1 MHRWLMS
8 ILALFPLVSIV
19 RADDPNAEDKK
30 LETIFKT
37 YLDEEFKHRPLEA
50 TRNGDHR
57 FDHLLDDISAEAR
70 AAGKA
75 RTKKMFDDL
84 PKLVNYDQLSRSGQ
98 IDFEIFRHSLKR
110 DLWLIEN
117 TKPYEDDPRVYNDYA
132 TESVYLLL
140 SQSTEPKATNL
151 RNAAERIRQI
161 PKAIE
166 VAKKTLK
173 SPPKVILETAIKQN
187 KGAIAFYES
196 GIYELA
202 EETPM
207 LSTLKPAADKVVPVL
222 KEYQKFLETEVLPNA
237 KGDWR
242 LGKEKFDQKLQLE
255 LDAGVTAAQVL
266 ADAEAEMD
274 RVEGEMYVIARQ
286 LWHKHFPKQ
295 PMPPDDA
302 AGKRLV
308 IKKVLDVVSDE
319 HGKPEDLVKDAT
331 TMAGKIKTFIREKK
345 ILTLP
350 EPDRCRIVE
359 MPEFQRGNSIAYLNP
374 APPLDP
380 KASSYYAISPPPRE
394 WDAKRAKSFMREY
407 NRHMLQILTIHE
419 AYPGHYVQLEYS
431 NRHPSLIRKVLW
443 SGVFAEG
450 WAVYTEGVMAD
461 EGFGGEELAFRLNQL
476 KWYLRAVANAIL
488 DYKMHCTEMTDE
500 EAMYLL
506 VVRAFQ
512 SEGEAVLKVIRAKQS
527 SAQLSTYFVGRMA
540 FQRLRRQMQ
549 NELKEK
555 FELGTFHEAVLSHG
569 TLPVK
574 YLPEIVGR
582 QLGVRK

>member
-1 MHRWLMS
+1 MLRWFVS
-8 ILALFPLVSIV
+8 VLALLPLSSAI
-19 RADDPNAEDKK
+19 RADDPRPEDKK
-30 LETIFKT
+30 LEAVFKT
-37 YLDEEFKHRPLEA
+37 YFDEEFKKRPLEA
-50 TRNGDHR
+50 TRAGDHR
-57 FDHLLDDISAEAR
+57 FDHALDDVSAEAR
-70 AAGKA
+70 AATQA
-75 RTKKMFDDL
+75 RTKKMFDEL
-84 PKLVNYDQLSRSGQ
+84 PKLVDYEKLSRSGQ

-110 DLWLIEN
+110 DLWLMEN
-117 TKPYEDDPRVYNDYA
+117 TKPFEDDPRVYNDYA

-140 SQSTEPKATNL
+140 SQSTEPKPVNV

-161 PKAIE
+161 PKVIE

-173 SPPKVILETAIKQN
+173 SPPKVVLETAIKQN

-196 GIYELA
+196 GVYELA
-202 EETPM
+202 DETPA
-207 LSTLKPAADKVVPVL
+207 LSALKPAADKVLPVL
-222 KEYQKFLETEVLPNA
+222 KEYQAFLEKDVLPNA
-237 KGDWR
+237 KGEWR
-242 LGKEKFDQKLQLE
+242 LGKEKFDQKLQFE
-255 LDAGVTAAQVL
+255 LDAGVNADQVL

-286 LWHKHFPKQ
+286 LWSKHFPKQ
-295 PMPPDDA
+295 TMPPDDV

-308 IKKVLDVVSDE
+308 IRKVLDVVSDE

-331 TMAGKIKTFIREKK
+331 KMAEQLKAFIREKR

-407 NRHMLQILTIHE
+407 NRHMLKILTIHE

-431 NRHPSLIRKVLW
+431 NRHPSVIRKVLW

-461 EGFGGEELAFRLNQL
+461 EGFGGDELAFRLNQL

-488 DYKMHCTEMTDE
+488 DHRMHCTNMTDE

-506 VVRAFQ
+506 VVRAYQ

-540 FQRLRRQMQ
+540 FQRLRRQIQ

-555 FELGTFHEAVLSHG
+555 FDLGQFHEAVLSHG

-574 YLPEIVGR
+574 YLPEVVGR

>member
-1 MHRWLMS
+1 MHRWLAS
-8 ILALFPLVSIV
+8 FLVSFSFISAT
-19 RADDPNAEDKK
+19 RADEPNAEDKK
-30 LETIFKT
+30 LETVFKT
-37 YLDEEFKHRPLEA
+37 YLDEEFKKRPLEA

-57 FDHLLDDISAEAR
+57 FDHLLDDVSAEAR

-75 RTKKMFDDL
+75 RTQKMFDEL
-84 PKLVNYDQLSRSGQ
+84 PKLVSYEKLSRSGQ

-117 TKPYEDDPRVYNDYA
+117 TRPYEDDPRVYNDLA

-140 SQSTEPKATNL
+140 SQSTEPKPVNL

-173 SPPKVILETAIKQN
+173 NPPKVVLETAIKQN

-196 GIYELA
+196 SIYELA

-237 KGDWR
+237 KGEWR

-255 LDAGVTAAQVL
+255 LDAGVNAAQVL

-302 AGKRLV
+302 NGKRLV

-331 TMAGKIKTFIREKK
+331 TMAGKIKNFIREKK

-380 KASSYYAISPPPRE
+380 KSASYYAISPPPRE
-394 WDAKRAKSFMREY
+394 WDAKRTKSFMREY

-461 EGFGGEELAFRLNQL
+461 EGFGGDELAFRLNQL

-488 DYKMHCTEMTDE
+488 DYRMHCTDMTDE
-500 EAMYLL
+500 EAMHLL
-506 VVRAFQ
+506 VTRAYQ

-555 FELGTFHEAVLSHG
+555 FELGAFHEAVLSHG

>member
-1 MHRWLMS
+1 MHRWLAS
-8 ILALFPLVSIV
+8 LLVLFPFVSAI
-19 RADDPNAEDKK
+19 RADEPNAEDKK
-30 LETIFKT
+30 LETVFKT
-37 YLDEEFKHRPLEA
+37 YLDEEFKKRPLEA

-57 FDHLLDDISAEAR
+57 FDHLLDDVSAEAR

-75 RTKKMFDDL
+75 RTQKMFDEL
-84 PKLVNYDQLSRSGQ
+84 PKLVSYEKLSRSGQ

-117 TKPYEDDPRVYNDYA
+117 TRPYEDDPRVYNDLA

-140 SQSTEPKATNL
+140 AQSTEPKPVNL

-173 SPPKVILETAIKQN
+173 NPPKVVLETAIKQN

-222 KEYQKFLETEVLPNA
+222 KEYQKFLENEVLPNA
-237 KGDWR
+237 KGEWR

-255 LDAGVTAAQVL
+255 LDAGVNAAQVL
-266 ADAEAEMD
+266 VDAEAEMD

-302 AGKRLV
+302 NGKRLV

-380 KASSYYAISPPPRE
+380 KSSSYYAISPPPRE
-394 WDAKRAKSFMREY
+394 WDVKRTKSFMREY

-488 DYKMHCTEMTDE
+488 DYRMHCTDMTDE
-500 EAMYLL
+500 EAMHLL
-506 VVRAFQ
+506 VVRAYQ

>member
-1 MHRWLMS
+1 M
-8 ILALFPLVSIV
+8 FPLLSAL
-19 RADDPNAEDKK
+19 RADEPNAEDKK
-30 LETIFKT
+30 LEAIFKT
-37 YLDEEFKHRPLEA
+37 YLDEEFKKRPLEA

-57 FDHLLDDISAEAR
+57 FDHLLDDVSPEAR

-75 RTKKMFDDL
+75 RTRKMFDEL
-84 PKLVNYDQLSRSGQ
+84 PKLVSYDKLSRSGQ

-117 TKPYEDDPRVYNDYA
+117 TRPFEDDPRVYNDYA

-140 SQSTEPKATNL
+140 AQSTEPKATNL
-151 RNAAERIRQI
+151 RNASERIRQI
-161 PKAIE
+161 PKVIE
-166 VAKKTLK
+166 AAKKTLK

-202 EETPM
+202 DETPM
-207 LSTLKPAADKVVPVL
+207 LSTLKPACDKVVPVL
-222 KEYQKFLETEVLPNA
+222 KEYQKILETEVLPNA

-255 LDAGVTAAQVL
+255 LDAGVTASQVL

-295 PMPPDDA
+295 PMPPDDID
-302 AGKRLV
+302 GKRLV

-319 HGKPEDLVKDAT
+319 HGKPEELVKDAT
-331 TMAGKIKTFIREKK
+331 TMAGKIKNFIREKK

-488 DYKMHCTEMTDE
+488 DYRMHCTDMTDE
-500 EAMYLL
+500 QAMHLL
-506 VVRAFQ
+506 VVRAYQ

-540 FQRLRRQMQ
+540 FQRLRRQVQ

-582 QLGVRK
+582 QLGIRK